1 MINLLRRTVS
11 DQLCLEAFLR
21 RGRRYGLYPVD
32 QPTIVQLIEEADE
45 TLFNNIRDTIHFTFS
60 TNTNFRPIPDPTQPN
75 PRVIPTGQPTDK
87 CLKCLLLY
95 RLKPHVNIVES
106 RTYLLAV
113 SLSLHWTAL
122 RQFLFRNVDR
132 VRCFEVFFLLNDTLI
147 MFIMIIVIAV

>member
-95 RLKPHVNIVES
+95 RLKPPCEYCTV
-106 RTYLLAV
+106 TYISSCCFTFA
-113 SLSLHWTAL
+113 AL
-122 RQFLFRNVDR
+122 N
-132 VRCFEVFFLLNDTLI
+132 CAAPVFI
-147 MFIMIIVIAV
+147 S